1 MYIFKFTY
9 SQTIVSTYLFPLR
22 QIFTT
27 LDISM
32 FIIVY
37 TTLVK
42 SKRKNCFQA
51 AIPCLKYDPN
61 ILVKVQRT
69 AARAASEF

>member
-1 MYIFKFTY
+1 MYIFKITY

-22 QIFTT
+22 QTFTT

-37 TTLVK
+37 TALVK
-42 SKRKNCFQA
+42 SKHKNCSQA
-51 AIPCLKYDPN
+51 AIPCLRDDPN

-69 AARAASEF
+69 PTRAASEF